1 MSLSTSAKIWIKK
14 LVPEAQVPKNANL
27 LDTGYDLVSISE
39 PEIVGNKLPNGYW
52 GSIDYIQYKTGLQIS
67 PRYSKYTA
75 GTMQDCVLEEKVYS
89 VFYTLLFP
97 RSSVSKYNLILA
109 NSVGV
114 VDNPYRGEIML
125 RFKYLFQ
132 PEDYIL
138 DTTFGITQL
147 FGTVNQKKI
156 YQRGD
161 KIGQIAAFE
170 LNKINF
176 EEVESLDET
185 VRGDGGFGSTG
196 K

>member
-1 MSLSTSAKIWIKK
+1 M
-14 LVPEAQVPKNANL
+14 PEAQVPKNANL

-39 PEIVGNKLPNGYW
+39 PEIVGSKLANGHW

-67 PRYSKYTA
+67 PQFRHDGFEREC
-75 GTMQDCVLEEKVYS
+75 GTIVNINRKWHY
-89 VFYTLLFP
+89 YTLLFP
-97 RSSVSKYNLILA
+97 RSSVSKYYLVLA

-156 YQRGD
+156 YQKGD

-170 LNKINF
+170 LNKIDF